1 MKRINKFF
9 LILSL
14 LFIIPIYA
22 LADDGYII
30 NNYKVNIDVNE
41 NNSYNIT
48 EVIEV
53 DFAEQKHGIFRVLP
67 LRFDKGFVKVSN
79 ISVPD
84 FDFTIQKDS
93 NEVKIRIGSADTLV
107 QGKVKYTISYTY
119 DVGADD
125 LPDMDEFNHN
135 IIGTQW
141 ETMIASVNFTINMPK
156 AFDAEKVNCT
166 SGAYGSNNNE
176 LVEWKVEG
184 NTIKG
189 RSLEP
194 LYRYQG
200 LTVALPL
207 PEGYWV
213 DAVKHKKPGSTLFF
227 LLGYPLYALCIGLC
241 FLLWFKFGKDTKL
254 FPSVQFEAPSG
265 LNPAEIGYIV
275 DGQVDGKDVTS
286 LILYWAD
293 KGYLEI
299 EESVGGFLK
308 GKVLTIRK
316 LQEIPSSAKSYERKV
331 FNDLFAMGDGEE
343 VSTLELT
350 NSFYKTVQWAQDSIE
365 LSFTGNAEK
374 KIFVSPNKGSFLT
387 ALLAFLPTTLAV
399 FEGLKSAGF
408 PFSILGIPF
417 SIALLIFSRQLAVEI
432 TANRKKSK
440 AAMFGFSFG
449 ILFALI
455 FVLSFGSSGGEMSLL
470 QLLLA
475 GLSTVVC
482 SFFLGIIS
490 KRTEYGDKILEKILG
505 FQEFINTAEKD
516 KLEMMFEQNP
526 SYFYNVLP
534 YAMVMGLSSKWAK
547 HFEGMALEPPHWYR
561 GSGYSTFNAVVF
573 TSALNNSFNSLN
585 SAMTS
590 SPSSSGSSGS
600 SSSGGFSGGGSGGG
614 GGGSW

>member
-1 MKRINKFF
+1 MKKINKLFA
-9 LILSL
+9 ILAL

-22 LADDGYII
+22 LADDGYVI
-30 NNYKVNIDVNE
+30 NNYKVNIEVNE

-48 EVIEV
+48 EIIDVNFLE
-53 DFAEQKHGIFRVLP
+53 ERHGIFRVLP
-67 LRFDKGFVKVSN
+67 RRFDKGFVEISN

-84 FDFTIQKDS
+84 FETSISENSD
-93 NEVKIRIGSADTLV
+93 ELKIRIGSADKELM
-107 QGKVKYTISYTY
+107 GKVRYTISYTY

-125 LPDMDEFNHN
+125 LKDMDEFNHN
-135 IIGTQW
+135 IIGNKW
-141 ETMIASVNFTINMPK
+141 DTMIEHVEFTISMPK
-156 AFDAEKVNCT
+156 AFDASRVNCT
-166 SGAYGSNNNE
+166 SGDYGSTDNST
-176 LVEWKVEG
+176 VEWDVNG
-184 NTIKG
+184 NTITG
-189 RSLEP
+189 RTLEP
-194 LYRYQG
+194 LYSQQG

-213 DAVKHKKPGSTLFF
+213 GAVKHEKPGSRLFF
-227 LLGYPLYALCIGLC
+227 FLGYPLYALCIALS
-241 FLLWFKFGKDTKL
+241 FLLWLKFGKDTQL
-254 FPSVQFEAPSG
+254 FPSVQFEAPED

-275 DGQVDGKDVTS
+275 DGEVDGKDVTS

-299 EESVGGFLK
+299 EEELGGFFQ

-316 LQEIPSSAKSYERKV
+316 LQELPSRAKSYERKV
-331 FNDLFAMGDGEE
+331 FNDLFYMGNGQE

-350 NSFYKTVQWAQDSIE
+350 NSFYKTVDWAQSSIE
-365 LSFTGNAEK
+365 QSFTASQEK
-374 KIFVSPNKGSFLT
+374 KIFESPNKGSFLT
-387 ALLAFLPTTLAV
+387 ALFTLLPTTIAV
-399 FEGLKSAGF
+399 FEGTRSIGF

-440 AAMFGFSFG
+440 KRIFGFVFG

-455 FVLSFGSSGGEMSLL
+455 FVFAFGGSAGEVSSLKLFAAAM
-470 QLLLA
+470 
-475 GLSTVVC
+475 STVVC
-482 SFFLGIIS
+482 AFFLGIMS

-505 FQEFINTAEKD
+505 FQEFIDTAEKD
-516 KLEMMFEQNP
+516 RLEMMFEQNP
-526 SYFYNVLP
+526 SYFYNILP

-547 HFEGMALEPPHWYR
+547 HFEGMSLEPPNWYR
-561 GSGYSTFNAVVF
+561 GAAYSTFSALAF